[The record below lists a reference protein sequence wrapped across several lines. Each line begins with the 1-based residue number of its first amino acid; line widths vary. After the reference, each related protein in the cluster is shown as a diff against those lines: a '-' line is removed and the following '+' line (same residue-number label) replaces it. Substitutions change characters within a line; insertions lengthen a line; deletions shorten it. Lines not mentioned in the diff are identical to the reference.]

1 MTNRK
6 RKERMAKWYE
16 LKERLARYRLEEV
29 RRNKRAEEE
38 RLAHL
43 MDELDRRRDELA
55 VAVQSGGRATWMR
68 RRETWE
74 SAQKEV
80 ERQTGIVRIY
90 EEREEEAS
98 LERIEE
104 EKSKRLV
111 ENLVDR
117 LRAEEHRVY
126 ETNEQRM
133 QDQSAVTRKHM
144 QSRETEAEKE

>member
-1 MTNRK
+1 
-6 RKERMAKWYE
+6 
-16 LKERLARYRLEEV
+16 
-29 RRNKRAEEE
+29 
-38 RLAHL
+38 

-55 VAVQSGGRATWMR
+55 IAVQSGDRACWTR
-68 RRETWE
+68 RREFWE

-90 EEREEEAS
+90 QEREEEAA

-111 ENLVDR
+111 ENLVER
-117 LRAEEHRVY
+117 LRTEELRVFA
-126 ETNEQRM
+126 TSEQQL
-133 QDQSAVTRKHM
+133 QDQSAVTRNHM

>member
-1 MTNRK
+1 
-6 RKERMAKWYE
+6 
-16 LKERLARYRLEEV
+16 
-29 RRNKRAEEE
+29 
-38 RLAHL
+38 
-43 MDELDRRRDELA
+43 MDELDRRQDELA
-55 VAVQSGGRATWMR
+55 AAVQTSERANWMR
-68 RRETWE
+68 RREFWE
-74 SAQKEV
+74 SARKEV
-80 ERQTGIVRIY
+80 ERQAGIVRIY

-111 ENLVDR
+111 ENLVER
-117 LRAEEHRVY
+117 LRTEEHRVY